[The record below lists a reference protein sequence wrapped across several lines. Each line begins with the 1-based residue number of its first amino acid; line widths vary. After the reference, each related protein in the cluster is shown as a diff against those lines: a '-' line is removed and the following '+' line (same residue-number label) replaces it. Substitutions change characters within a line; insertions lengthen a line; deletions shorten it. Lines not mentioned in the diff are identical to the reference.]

1 MTPTHMILRLKKKL
15 DFWKNHVEKENLE
28 MFPLPFGPKS
38 EEGAQEASSLIE
50 HHVEELQNK
59 MEQDLP
65 SFQHL

>member
-1 MTPTHMILRLKKKL
+1 
-15 DFWKNHVEKENLE
+15 

-65 SFQHL
+65 SFQHLWAAGRGAPSGSAAQSESREEKELC